1 MNGRDM
7 LLVLTHLFRKKG
19 SPVSV
24 IDAVVFLSFRCRYG
38 APTHVRKML
47 TKALMNEMISKKD
60 NSILAEFIYN
70 KQTLPLNL
78 TSALQDKIRFGEDVE
93 PID

>member
-1 MNGRDM
+1 
-7 LLVLTHLFRKKG
+7 
-19 SPVSV
+19 
-24 IDAVVFLSFRCRYG
+24 
-38 APTHVRKML
+38 ML